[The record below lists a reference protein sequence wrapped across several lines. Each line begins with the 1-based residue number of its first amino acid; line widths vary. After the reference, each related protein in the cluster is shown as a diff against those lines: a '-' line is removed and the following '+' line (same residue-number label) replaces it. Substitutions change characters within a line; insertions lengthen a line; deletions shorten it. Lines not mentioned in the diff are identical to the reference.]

1 MEGLMEGFSLSY
13 FVKEQKFSQIGQ
25 WIRVKEFPV
34 AMPCHVSWFVFLS
47 S

>member
-1 MEGLMEGFSLSY
+1 MEGLVEGFSLSC

-34 AMPCHVSWFVFLS
+34 AMLCRVSWFVFLNS
-47 S
+47 